1 MIRVEE
7 LDLFTK
13 LIRVLN
19 VTLEMTAT
27 LKIVEI
33 DQRS

>member
-1 MIRVEE
+1 MITMIRVEE

-13 LIRVLN
+13 LIQVLN

-27 LKIVEI
+27 
-33 DQRS
+33 